1 MDSDQ
6 CGDET
11 TWGHGGYGEAGRGL
25 LGRITGKPE
34 VSKGGQI
41 VMISDVN
48 RMRPRAYMHRHK
60 LHENP
65 TVWTSSGPLEVSWD
79 MEGVINMVIVEEYSV

>member
-1 MDSDQ
+1 M
-6 CGDET
+6 
-11 TWGHGGYGEAGRGL
+11 
-25 LGRITGKPE
+25 GKPG

-48 RMRPRAYMHRHK
+48 WIRPRVYMHRHK

-65 TVWTSSGPLEVSWD
+65 TG
-79 MEGVINMVIVEEYSV
+79 